1 MNAFTRRLTSRSWL
15 AGILILSLALNAF
28 LLGAIATDFLW
39 VKHWPG
45 SREARAI
52 RYELKW
58 LEGRLS
64 PDAMRQ
70 VEDAVTAAQ
79 PQTVAHIDRLRALR
93 SELAILAAVP
103 TPDRA
108 AIDAKLA
115 EIRAEV
121 ASMQTEVQAATI
133 GALLALPAEARA
145 PLAQPEAAR

>member
-1 MNAFTRRLTSRSWL
+1 
-15 AGILILSLALNAF
+15 
-28 LLGAIATDFLW
+28 
-39 VKHWPG
+39 
-45 SREARAI
+45 
-52 RYELKW
+52 
-58 LEGRLS
+58 
-64 PDAMRQ
+64 
-70 VEDAVTAAQ
+70 VTAAQ